1 MRLKEP
7 MNLSQIVGLVR
18 IYHCRWKIPLG
29 RGASDDRHTWRH
41 TLFPCSF
48 GDMRLRSALILFLT
62 GMAPIVLRAQEPSE
76 PTSVLDSV
84 FTAEQ
89 ADRGDRT
96 FMRVCID
103 CHLPEEFSD
112 AGYLY
117 SWEGQLVADLM
128 DYMQTNMPED
138 NPGTLKNTEYL
149 DVIAYILELNG
160 IPSGSRTLNIYLA
173 NSARIE
179 LP

>member
-1 MRLKEP
+1 MR
-7 MNLSQIVGLVR
+7 I
-18 IYHCRWKIPLG
+18 
-29 RGASDDRHTWRH
+29 RG
-41 TLFPCSF
+41 
-48 GDMRLRSALILFLT
+48 ALILVLT
-62 GMAPIVLRAQEPSE
+62 GMMPIGLRAQEPSE
-76 PTSVLDSV
+76 PISVLDSV
-84 FTAEQ
+84 FTTEQ
-89 ADRGDRT
+89 AERGDQM
-96 FMRVCID
+96 FMRICLD

-112 AGYLY
+112 AGYLF
-117 SWEGQLVADLM
+117 SWEGQLVADLL

-160 IPSGSRTLNIYLA
+160 IPSGNRTLNVDLA

>member
-1 MRLKEP
+1 MRL
-7 MNLSQIVGLVR
+7 G
-18 IYHCRWKIPLG
+18 
-29 RGASDDRHTWRH
+29 
-41 TLFPCSF
+41 
-48 GDMRLRSALILFLT
+48 SALIVLL
-62 GMAPIVLRAQEPSE
+62 GGVAPSMLRAQEPE
-76 PTSVLDSV
+76 KPISVLDSV

-89 ADRGDRT
+89 ADRGEQT
-96 FMRVCID
+96 FMTMCLD

-112 AGYLY
+112 AGYLS
-117 SWEGQLVADLM
+117 SWEGQTVTDFVEFV
-128 DYMQTNMPED
+128 QSSMPED

-160 IPSGSRTLNIYLA
+160 IPSGSRTLNIDLA